1 MPVLP
6 PPPSQFAN
14 RSSPSASALR
24 AGGKV
29 KVLPAL
35 SAPVA
40 LADTSDADRLIEE
53 LMAEAERD
61 PGLRQLSGLDKSG
74 QRGRPTTPEALS
86 PQKYPMVKRPY
97 RTQQDMI
104 IRDEVDDAAAHTSS
118 SRMTQSSGSFASRS
132 KSADA
137 RPREARS
144 RPAPRQALPGLAAP
158 SASRAPAAAVKR
170 TASSDNMLNLL
181 EHDVPSDSSKEAH
194 LHSVRDLVAMIEKN
208 TKSQSANAYVRKWGC
223 DLISPE
229 PHTKTVTYRRERRR
243 LEDANGMRREEDEEG
258 GAATKRNTTYNWTK
272 DDEFQRKHQMGLEQF
287 GQQFGQPST
296 QGQQQDYADYGGGGG
311 GSSEFRMSSHLADLD
326 SLLGKRGRNDEED
339 LEVQWPPPSNASPM
353 PPPGAQPE
361 YRQQDFHIPQEM
373 QTAENGGTYFE
384 NRRRQQLQ
392 SQKQGGSSNVVE
404 VDRQIKNIQNK
415 FDTELDSLIDAYR
428 DVQKSVQMTVATSS
442 TASASTAVG
451 GSVKGS
457 PD

>member
-1 MPVLP
+1 
-6 PPPSQFAN
+6 
-14 RSSPSASALR
+14 
-24 AGGKV
+24 
-29 KVLPAL
+29 
-35 SAPVA
+35 
-40 LADTSDADRLIEE
+40 
-53 LMAEAERD
+53 MAEAERD
-61 PGLRQLSGLDKSG
+61 PGLRQLSGLDKG
-74 QRGRPTTPEALS
+74 GQQRGRPTTPEALS

-118 SRMTQSSGSFASRS
+118 HTSRVTQSSAGSFASRS
-132 KSADA
+132 KSADT
-137 RPREARS
+137 RPREGRS

-158 SASRAPAAAVKR
+158 SSSRAPAAVKR

-258 GAATKRNTTYNWTK
+258 GGAATKRNTTYNWTK

-296 QGQQQDYADYGGGGG
+296 QQGQQQDYADYGGGGGG

-326 SLLGKRGRNDEED
+326 SLLGKRGGRNDNEED

-353 PPPGAQPE
+353 PPGPGAQPE

-373 QTAENGGTYFE
+373 QTAENGGGTYFE

-392 SQKQGGSSNVVE
+392 SQQGSNNVVE

-428 DVQKSVQMTVATSS
+428 DVQKSVQMTVATNSS
-442 TASASTAVG
+442 ASASTAVG
-451 GSVKGS
+451 GSSKGS